1 MTALCGAGTAAC
13 PCSQPYGRRHGSRGL
28 GPCAIRLAWTG
39 SLAAHH
45 QDAVANDDQP
55 LSLAGD
61 GERIGGAVQ
70 GLGGETVRLWF
81 AFTPG
86 GSAGALLA
94 HAAVSERVSKSA
106 PLAGDRWRGAPIST
120 LRSCDDLG
128 GELGDSEAFALVEAT
143 AAAAPDL

>member
-13 PCSQPYGRRHGSRGL
+13 PCSQPYG
-28 GPCAIRLAWTG
+28 
-39 SLAAHH
+39 SLAGHH

-81 AFTPG
+81 ALTPV
-86 GSAGALLA
+86 AGAGPCSLT
-94 HAAVSERVSKSA
+94 
-106 PLAGDRWRGAPIST
+106 P
-120 LRSCDDLG
+120 RSSNG
-128 GELGDSEAFALVEAT
+128 
-143 AAAAPDL
+143 